1 MYVVE
6 GSPRAMR
13 AVSRAALCAGVDE
26 LGQNES
32 FCLNSGRIGGAAR
45 GRVARAR
52 PWRAMGV
59 CRRAASHGASGVWA
73 LAISKPKPA
82 VFTAQ
87 SQHSHIRLQPKR

>member
-1 MYVVE
+1 MYVVA

-13 AVSRAALCAGVDE
+13 AVARAALSPASTTSF
-26 LGQNES
+26 LGHES

-59 CRRAASHGASGVWA
+59 CRRAASHGASGVG
-73 LAISKPKPA
+73 
-82 VFTAQ
+82 
-87 SQHSHIRLQPKR
+87 H